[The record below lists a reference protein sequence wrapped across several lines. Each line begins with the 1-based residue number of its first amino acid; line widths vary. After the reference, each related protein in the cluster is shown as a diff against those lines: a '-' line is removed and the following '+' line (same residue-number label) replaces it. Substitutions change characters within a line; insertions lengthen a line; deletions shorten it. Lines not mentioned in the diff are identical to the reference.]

1 MGAGGVKSG
10 ETMMAQ
16 SGEDAIRAY
25 KQKLAAIVDRRP
37 SGTRQRLADALGK
50 NRSFV
55 TQITSPSYLTP
66 LPARHLGVIFSV
78 CHFSQAEQQDFLAL
92 YHAAHPG
99 RLARSPAGKR
109 TRHLTI
115 TAPDLGSEERNRMFD
130 QAVADFIHR
139 MGVVYGSDPDEEA

>member
-1 MGAGGVKSG
+1 
-10 ETMMAQ
+10 MMAP
-16 SGEDAIRAY
+16 SSEDAIRAY
-25 KQKLAAIVDRRP
+25 KQKLAAIVDKRP

-55 TQITSPSYLTP
+55 TQITSPAYLTP
-66 LPARHLGVIFSV
+66 LPARHLAAIFSV
-78 CHFSQAEQQDFLAL
+78 CHFSQMEQKDFLAL
-92 YHAAHPG
+92 YHVAHPG

-115 TAPDLGSEERNRMFD
+115 TAPDLGSDARNRMFD

-139 MGVVYGSDPDEEA
+139 MGMVFGSDPDEEA

>member
-1 MGAGGVKSG
+1 MKP
-10 ETMMAQ
+10 Q
-16 SGEDAIRAY
+16 SGEEAIRAY
-25 KQKLAAIVDRRP
+25 KQKLGAIVDKRP
-37 SGTRQRLADALGK
+37 SGMRQRLADALGK
-50 NRSFV
+50 HRSFV

-66 LPARHLGVIFSV
+66 LPARHLSVIFSV
-78 CHFSQAEQQDFLAL
+78 CHFSQTEQKDFLAL

-99 RLARSPAGKR
+99 RVARSSSGKR

-115 TAPDLGSEERNRMFD
+115 AAPDLGSDVRNRMFD

>member
-1 MGAGGVKSG
+1 MKPHTG
-10 ETMMAQ
+10 E
-16 SGEDAIRAY
+16 EAIRAY
-25 KQKLAAIVDRRP
+25 KQKLASIVDRRP

-66 LPARHLGVIFSV
+66 LPARHLSVIFSV
-78 CHFSQAEQQDFLAL
+78 CHLSQADQQDFLAL

-99 RLARSPAGKR
+99 RLARSPAGRR
-109 TRHLTI
+109 TRQLTV

-139 MGVVYGSDPDEEA
+139 MGAVFGSEADEEA